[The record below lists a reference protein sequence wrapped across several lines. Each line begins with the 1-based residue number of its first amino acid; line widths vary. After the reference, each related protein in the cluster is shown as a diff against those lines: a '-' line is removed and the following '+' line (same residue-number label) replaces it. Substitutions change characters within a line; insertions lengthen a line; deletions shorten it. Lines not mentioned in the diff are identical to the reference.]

1 MVVCLLPKRKRESLE
16 NLNSLNK
23 YILEKWCGKY
33 EFLKAYMEKIEDVTK
48 NSKVFILFFITCRY
62 KFRYNKSWILKDV
75 FVLTS

>member
-1 MVVCLLPKRKRESLE
+1 
-16 NLNSLNK
+16 
-23 YILEKWCGKY
+23 
-33 EFLKAYMEKIEDVTK
+33 MEKIEDVTK